1 MTILAGSTVIIV
13 LHGLAGVEIS
23 VNALS
28 ITSMRTAPPSNSNKH
43 FTEGVHCM
51 VSTSDGKYVTVTE
64 TCDEVRRAIEQTKHR

>member
-13 LHGLAGVEIS
+13 LHGLAGEEIDI
-23 VNALS
+23 NAPS
-28 ITSMRTAPPSNSNKH
+28 ITSMRAAPSSKSNKH
-43 FTEGVHCM
+43 FTEGVRCM